1 MKTIILTLLIGT
13 ILAVACASPAPSK
26 LQSLQALLKGVEEEK
41 QVQLQM
47 DDDDDDDVDVEKAL
61 LNLIQQKM
69 ALMQDDDDDDDKLAD
84 AQLIRKLWKYGKKLL
99 GWWFYSSMAW
109 KLLECPTE
117 HNNLVTEN
125 HNEHL
130 SGLD

>member
-26 LQSLQALLKGVEEEK
+26 LQSLQALLKAVEEEK

-47 DDDDDDDVDVEKAL
+47 DDDDDDVDVEKAL

-69 ALMQDDDDDDDKLAD
+69 ALMQDDDDDLAD
-84 AQLIRKLWKYGKKLL
+84 AQLIRKLWKYGKKFL
-99 GWWFYSSMAW
+99 G
-109 KLLECPTE
+109 
-117 HNNLVTEN
+117 
-125 HNEHL
+125 
-130 SGLD
+130 